1 MDRKMKLTK
10 SIATIMALSV
20 LFACGGK
27 TERSEQD
34 ETKTENSSKHT
45 AHSQETKT
53 KGKKYDASIDYSNEE
68 SESLIAYYELKDA
81 LVNSDINAASSAGKK
96 LAESIAEEKLL
107 VDKDAVEIVSN
118 SNELTEIRSAFE
130 QISVDMYK
138 NLQDGTIPSSQ
149 ILYKQ
154 YCPMAF
160 ENKGAY
166 WLSNMKEVYNPY
178 FGDQMLHCGRVEETI
193 N

>member
-1 MDRKMKLTK
+1 MIKMKITT
-10 SIATIMALSV
+10 SIVTIMALTI

-27 TERSEQD
+27 TERAEQGQTNIESSSEHS
-34 ETKTENSSKHT
+34 NHSKKVKH
-45 AHSQETKT
+45 QGE
-53 KGKKYDASIDYSNEE
+53 KYNASLDYSGEK
-68 SESLIAYYELKDA
+68 SESLIAYYKLKDA
-81 LVNSDINAASSAGKK
+81 LVNSDIDAASSAGKK

-107 VDKDAVEIVSN
+107 VDKDAVEIVRK
-118 SNELTEIRSAFE
+118 SNELTEIRSVFE

-178 FGDQMLHCGRVEETI
+178 FGDQMLHCGRIEETI